1 MTIFDSAIIPAM
13 HHLPIIVLASF
24 LGFLFPADAQ
34 TIKNASY
41 STVAHIKDDGTI
53 QDAAYKT
60 IGHIKPDGT
69 VQDASYT
76 TIRHLKSDGTVQD
89 ASYKTIG
96 HAPSIP
102 LSWAAY
108 YFFFSD

>member
-13 HHLPIIVLASF
+13 HHLPIIVLASIF
-24 LGFLFPADAQ
+24 GFLFPAGAQ

-69 VQDASYT
+69 V
-76 TIRHLKSDGTVQD
+76 
-89 ASYKTIG
+89 
-96 HAPSIP
+96 
-102 LSWAAY
+102 
-108 YFFFSD
+108 